1 MKSILS
7 DVPCVG
13 SEQVYPIDG
22 RRYGQI
28 PDEYLHPLPAPPGG
42 QHEICGTE
50 SLRHPT
56 REELLAAAFAD
67 GR

>member
-1 MKSILS
+1 MSRKLS

-22 RRYGQI
+22 RQYSQI
-28 PDEYLHPLPAPPGG
+28 LDHPHSLVPPDG

-50 SLRHPT
+50 SLRLSTP
-56 REELLAAAFAD
+56 EELLNAAFSN
-67 GR
+67 GKE